1 MYFSPIKRLFAFL
14 LIAGLTPFTALAQKA
29 PTFQN
34 FFLEGAHQ
42 HSVYGDLGI
51 TFSDFPGANFLQMG
65 GRIGFP
71 LGYNFELGITIDF
84 LSIDPQFGDN
94 IDGIS
99 DPMVVGRYLVQEGN
113 TDISVGAG
121 FSLPIGDEDVGGGD
135 GVDFNLFGALR
146 HYLND
151 ALAIAGVLGIDFV
164 EIADDYD
171 ASLRLGGAAIFRTNN
186 PDLQLIGELTI
197 LSEGDF
203 TLLTFGVDYRVSDSA
218 RLRPALGLGLDDGAP
233 DVALALRLLLQ

>member
-1 MYFSPIKRLFAFL
+1 MYVSRYNWL
-14 LIAGLTPFTALAQKA
+14 LAVLMLAALLPSTARAQKA

-34 FFLEGAHQ
+34 FFLEGAQQ
-42 HSVYGDLGI
+42 HSVYGDVGI
-51 TFSDFPGANFLQMG
+51 VFSDFPGANFLLMG

-71 LGYNFELGITIDF
+71 VGYNFELGVTIDF
-84 LSIDPQFGDN
+84 LSIDPQFGNN
-94 IDGIS
+94 IDGIT
-99 DPMVVGRYLVQEGN
+99 DPMVVGRYLIQEG
-113 TDISVGAG
+113 TSDISVGAG

-151 ALAIAGVLGIDFV
+151 VLAISGVLGIDFV
-164 EIADDYD
+164 EQFDDYD
-171 ASLRLGGAAIFRTNN
+171 ASLRLGGAAIYRTNN
-186 PDLQLIGELTI
+186 RDLQLIGELTI

-203 TLLTFGVDYRVSDSA
+203 TLLTFGVDYRVGNSA

-233 DVALALRLLLQ
+233 DIALALRVLLQ